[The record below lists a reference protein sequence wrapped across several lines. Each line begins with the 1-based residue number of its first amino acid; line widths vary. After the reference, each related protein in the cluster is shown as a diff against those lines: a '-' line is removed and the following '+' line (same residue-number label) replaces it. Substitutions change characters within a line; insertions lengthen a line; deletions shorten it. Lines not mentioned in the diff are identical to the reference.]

1 MVDKNLIKPELIST
15 RDGYGKGLVE
25 LGKQNPHVV
34 VLSADLTDSTRASY
48 FKDKFPKR
56 FIEVGIAEQNM
67 MGIAAGMAL
76 SGKIPF
82 VSSYAVFSPGRN
94 WEQLRISV
102 CYQKTNVKIAGS
114 HTGISIGPDGATHQG
129 LEDIA
134 ITRCLPNLVVLA
146 PCDSIQTKKATIAA
160 ANYPGP
166 VYLRFTKQKTPVF
179 TTENTQFEIGKAQV
193 LQEGKD
199 VTIIAC
205 GPLVYQALMT
215 AKDLE
220 KEKISVE
227 VINNHTIKPLDT
239 ATILKSVQKTHCLV
253 TVEDH
258 QIMGGMGSAVIES
271 LTQTYAAPV
280 TEMIGIND
288 SFGESG
294 KSKELMKKYHLDK
307 NSIIKAVKKTLARK
321 RRL

>member
-1 MVDKNLIKPELIST
+1 MVVKNLIKPELIST

-25 LGKQNPHVV
+25 LGKQNPDVV

-179 TTENTQFEIGKAQV
+179 TTENTQFEVGKAQV
-193 LQEGKD
+193 LQAGKD
-199 VTIIAC
+199 VTIVAC
-205 GPLVYQALMT
+205 GPLVYDALMA

-253 TVEDH
+253 TIEDH

-271 LTQTYAAPV
+271 LAQTYAAPV

-294 KSKELMKKYHLDK
+294 KSKELMRKYHLDK
-307 NSIIKAVKKTLARK
+307 NSIIKAVKKTLNRK